1 MSWIILTITYRDA
14 QGHAHNEC
22 VYFENKNDL
31 NTDEVLRVINE
42 KIGIEQQFIA
52 EDYFLPNIAPTG
64 NEYIDIGETDSAY
77 IAIEGIDKELKN
89 TYPHG
94 LSSEITDISDWI
106 NAVSSVTK
114 SELKR
119 NAAQRKMQAIEHYA
133 SRVAKLAAEA
143 TRQ

>member
-14 QGHAHNEC
+14 QGHAYNDC

-52 EDYFLPNIAPTG
+52 EDYFLPNIAPTD
-64 NEYIDIGETDSAY
+64 NEYIDVGEMHHAC
-77 IAIEGIDKELKN
+77 IVIEGIDKEPNN

-106 NAVSSVTK
+106 DTVSGVTRR
-114 SELKR
+114 ELKR

-133 SRVAKLAAEA
+133 SRIAKLAAQA